1 MLISA
6 YRAASVGPFGSI
18 RLEMIV
24 DHTAQLLTKLHGRG
38 INSSPQ
44 NRRRF
49 WQKSVNENFKICIP
63 TLPYLVLLHLE
74 TADKAEIDV

>member
-1 MLISA
+1 M
-6 YRAASVGPFGSI
+6 GPFGSI

-24 DHTAQLLTKLHGRG
+24 DHTAQRLTKLHGRG

-44 NRRRF
+44 NHQRF

-63 TLPYLVLLHLE
+63 TLPYLAFLHLE